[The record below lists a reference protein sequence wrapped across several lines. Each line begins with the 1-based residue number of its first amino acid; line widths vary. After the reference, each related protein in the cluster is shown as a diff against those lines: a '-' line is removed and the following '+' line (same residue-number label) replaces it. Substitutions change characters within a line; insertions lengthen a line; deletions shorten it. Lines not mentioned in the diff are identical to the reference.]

1 MIITFAGGKGS
12 PAGKMEGPGM
22 AKSTEGKTSSRK
34 ASRKVESDGGTLNT
48 SVPREARE
56 KVAEALTKAVADSYT
71 LYAKTLG
78 VHWNVQGREFFG
90 LHKLTDAQYNELHK
104 AADALAERIRAL
116 GKLAPTGSETFRALT
131 VIENEAPHKPTQKMI
146 AELARDNET
155 VARRMNE
162 FAELADEAGDLFS
175 HDMLVARIGVHEEN
189 AWMLRSSLGE

>member
-1 MIITFAGGKGS
+1 L
-12 PAGKMEGPGM
+12 

-56 KVAEALTKAVADSYT
+56 KVADALTKAVADSYT

-104 AADALAERIRAL
+104 AADVLAERIRAL
-116 GKLAPTGSETFRALT
+116 GKLAPTGGETFRALT

-146 AELARDNET
+146 AELARDN
-155 VARRMNE
+155 
-162 FAELADEAGDLFS
+162 
-175 HDMLVARIGVHEEN
+175 
-189 AWMLRSSLGE
+189 